1 MHPFSLFPRGLVTI
15 LFTSL
20 LFSLTDAHCKSWPLS
35 PSLHPS
41 TSQSAINAIMSSAPI
56 PFLFVLT
63 DHLTQPVTNQSYPS
77 FPAYFQIT
85 SPSQGTQLQNG
96 AANKVTWVKGLL
108 DDVNAFDVE
117 MSRLSVDGLIL
128 VARDGKHCPCLFSL
142 FHSPNITFP
151 ASPLIPSRLRLSS
164 L

>member
-1 MHPFSLFPRGLVTI
+1 MPIVSLGSTPFHPYR
-15 LFTSL
+15 
-20 LFSLTDAHCKSWPLS
+20 
-35 PSLHPS
+35 PSNNH
-41 TSQSAINAIMSSAPI
+41 AIIIGPDSI
-56 PFLFVLT
+56 P
-63 DHLTQPVTNQSYPS
+63 DHLTLPVTNQSYPS

-151 ASPLIPSRLRLSS
+151 VPPLIPSRLRLSCLS
-164 L
+164 LFSLDTIPLQIHLMSTTSTTNLTY